1 MATPQS
7 TPSTPKKRKGR
18 SSKNGLRNVFN
29 TPVTVSVSWANLL
42 RDIPQEERNELNLEQ
57 LLEETEE
64 ASVFTTNSHRAKRL
78 LLESLLCDD
87 ELVDRVLQSVGTN
100 LPTQVLQ
107 SITMSCMFT
116 SFPFYRSC
124 LWM

>member
-1 MATPQS
+1 MGE
-7 TPSTPKKRKGR
+7 PSKRY
-18 SSKNGLRNVFN
+18 L
-29 TPVTVSVSWANLL
+29 
-42 RDIPQEERNELNLEQ
+42 PQEERNELNLEQ

-107 SITMSCMFT
+107 SSQCHA
-116 SFPFYRSC
+116 C
-124 LWM
+124 LPSV